1 MRKKSFI
8 ALALILSVLLCG
20 CVTAGGGTDTTGG
33 NTTQGGGTTQG
44 SNTTPSGGETGATNA
59 TGPAD
64 PPVPSKRDSIPFT
77 EGQLYAVAYL
87 GYQEIAD
94 FDYYVEKYLDTAD
107 VPTYTVSDGDF
118 YLVIPRYD
126 GMTMALS
133 VNDLETSQSNLRQ
146 EVPNVGPFIVQCNVS
161 DVFSDAT
168 IALTYNGDRAEFTPF
183 ISLENG
189 APQIGE
195 RGLDITKPGSSG
207 PSQPAGEADL
217 VGEYTD
223 AESGAP
229 GLEIARNDD
238 GIYTVQISIVHLAQF
253 TDGVGRPEGEGLAF
267 TATDPGGNPIAGT
280 VTLSGTTA
288 TVTFTD
294 STWTYIP
301 NGESFTYEKAS
312 DTPNLWARS

>member
-8 ALALILSVLLCG
+8 ALTLILAVLLCG
-20 CVTAGGGTDTTGG
+20 CVIAEGGTETTGG
-33 NTTQGGGTTQG
+33 KTTQG
-44 SNTTPSGGETGATNA
+44 STTPSGGETAASDPTNP
-59 TGPAD
+59 PA
-64 PPVPSKRDSIPFT
+64 PGKRDAIPFA

-107 VPTYTVSDGDF
+107 IPTYTVSDGDF

-126 GMTMALS
+126 GMTMTLF
-133 VNDLETSQSNLRQ
+133 VNDLETSQSSVRQ
-146 EVPNVGPFIVQCNVS
+146 EVPDVGPFIVQCNVS

-195 RGLDITKPGSSG
+195 RGLDITKPDA
-207 PSQPAGEADL
+207 QPAGEADL

-223 AESGAP
+223 AESGEP

-238 GIYTVQISIVHLAQF
+238 GTYTVQISILHLAQF

-267 TATDPGGNPIAGT
+267 TATDPDGNPIAGT

-294 STWTYIP
+294 STWNYIP
-301 NGESFTYEKAS
+301 NGERFTYEKAS
-312 DTPNLWARS
+312 DTPNLWAQA

>member
-20 CVTAGGGTDTTGG
+20 CVAAGGGTDTTGA

-44 SNTTPSGGETGATNA
+44 GTAPSGGETGATNA
-59 TGPAD
+59 AD
-64 PPVPSKRDSIPFT
+64 PTDPPTSGKRDAIPFA

-94 FDYYVEKYLDTAD
+94 FDYYVEKYLDTPD

-126 GMTMALS
+126 GMTMTLS
-133 VNDLETSQSNLRQ
+133 VIDLETSQASVRQ

-161 DVFSDAT
+161 DVFSDAA
-168 IALTYNGDRAEFTPF
+168 IALTYNGDRAEFSPF

-195 RGLDITKPGSSG
+195 RGLDITRSDASG
-207 PSQPAGEADL
+207 PSQPAGEAAL

-223 AESGAP
+223 AESGEP
-229 GLEIARNDD
+229 GLEIAQNED
-238 GIYTVQISIVHLAQF
+238 GTYTVQISILHLAQF

-267 TATDPGGNPIAGT
+267 TATDPDGNPIAGA

-301 NGESFTYEKAS
+301 NGESFTYEKTS
-312 DTPNLWARS
+312 DTPNLWART